1 MDKQFFIKRL
11 CIDEERPPF
20 SQKLEEYF
28 ENYIHHYILVPNNII
43 LNEEG
48 ETWLTMMIMSQGIY
62 GGAEVEVHP
71 PQVTAEDGVTSY
83 PVYIPLEAIYEFDTP
98 VDTLIELYFKAFTEF
113 FTTYFKE
120 VTMDDIRQLKA
131 ITDFD
136 YLRSLPFPAPPGEQG
151 YLGDELEEGISQQ

>member
-1 MDKQFFIKRL
+1 MDKHFFIKRI

-43 LNEEG
+43 INQEG
-48 ETWLTMMIMSQGIY
+48 ETWLTMMIMPQGIY
-62 GGAEVEVHP
+62 GGEEIEVHP
-71 PQVTAEDGVTSY
+71 PQLTQEDGITSY
-83 PVYIPLEAIYEFDTP
+83 PVYIPLEAIYAYDTP
-98 VDTLIELYFKAFTEF
+98 VETLIEMYFKVFTEF

-120 VTMDDIRQLKA
+120 VTIDDIRQLKA

-136 YLRSLPFPAPPGEQG
+136 YLRSLPFPAAPEEQG
-151 YLGDELEEGISQQ
+151 YLGDELQEENRQP

>member
-43 LNEEG
+43 LDEEG

-71 PQVTAEDGVTSY
+71 PQVTVEDRVTSY

-151 YLGDELEEGISQQ
+151 YLGDELKEEISQ

>member
-48 ETWLTMMIMSQGIY
+48 ETWLTMMIMSQGLY

-71 PQVTAEDGVTSY
+71 PQVTVEDGVTSY